1 MENLCER
8 HPALTFPS
16 CGLNVGAEEPLF
28 QEDTGASR
36 FLRLVFDAGNA
47 APSQPLL
54 FKRLVQAAVPP
65 EGGGGLRCVL
75 TSARRRPLEL
85 LN

>member
-1 MENLCER
+1 MELRPIKMENLCER

-28 QEDTGASR
+28 RTLQEDTAASR

-47 APSQPLL
+47 APSEPLL

-65 EGGGGLRCVL
+65 EGGGGVCV
-75 TSARRRPLEL
+75 AF
-85 LN
+85 